1 MTGTPRA
8 KSSSS
13 IRIVI
18 ALGVVAALSGFSPPQ
33 AEARPKY
40 MKIFQELYKK
50 EFKDAKFDCSLC
62 HMGKDK
68 LVRNCYAQALAKELG
83 KNVSDEAK
91 IADAMRAIEKGEC
104 KCGEWGKRIHEGKV
118 PCKGCRMCRESA
130 LEGPVRELLIPSA
143 TTKKSKTGS

>member
-1 MTGTPRA
+1 MIRMPGA
-8 KSSSS
+8 KTSSSL
-13 IRIVI
+13 RVLI
-18 ALGVVAALSGFSPPQ
+18 ALGVFLAISWLALPQ

-40 MKIFQELYKK
+40 MKIFQEVYQK
-50 EFKDAKFDCSLC
+50 EFKDAKLECSMC

-91 IADAMRAIEKGEC
+91 IADAMRAIEKGSC

-118 PCKGCRMCRESA
+118 PCKGCKSCMESA
-130 LEGPVRELLIPSA
+130 FDGPVRALVAPNDLLHTQSE
-143 TTKKSKTGS
+143 